1 MDSYYTPRH
10 RKGTPANYRGSE
22 AGTRAQQNH
31 DTNQQGNQLDKSPT
45 ATKANQKSLARAS
58 ALMASGTLISRI
70 LGMIRSPILLVLVVG
85 LNSPIANAFDIANKL
100 PNVLF
105 NVIAGGLIN
114 AVLVPAIVNA
124 SEKSE
129 ELGNKFINKLL
140 TMFFSVMIPLTLLLT
155 LAAPAIVK
163 LVAGPLDNNWYQVTV
178 FFAYWCI
185 PQIFFYGLYAILGQ
199 ILNARENFGPY
210 TWVPVANNIIAIIGL
225 IILIFIFGPAS
236 LSEVR
241 DVDVWGGSRAFILAI
256 FTTLGVA
263 TQALLLFIPLRMIG
277 IRFRPDFSWRGVG
290 LGTAGRSSLWV
301 LALTVVGMA
310 AYIVQSNSLAGATQR
325 ALDQGL
331 EITTV
336 GGNATYT
343 VAQTIMA
350 LPVSVVTVSIITAV
364 FTRLSKAASRDD
376 YREVRQQALES
387 AKVLLTFGVFAAV
400 CLFIF
405 ATPLARFFIPSGT
418 TAEVE
423 SLSAAIRIIC
433 WAIIPNSISLLYAR
447 VFFAYNDT
455 RKIFLISLPYIAFLV
470 SGYFVAST
478 LPPAKVITGIAL
490 SYFLGELLHSL
501 LITNFARQ
509 RIQRIGLR
517 ALLLHFG
524 KLASISIVLLLIFV
538 PVMSLLN
545 TTLTQNSAFASI
557 VVLAVGGIAALVIFF
572 LGAKFWRL
580 DGVEQVSTRLKQ
592 LQKRFIRY

>member
-1 MDSYYTPRH
+1 MVNNSYTPRH
-10 RKGTPANYRGSE
+10 RKISPADYSGSKNS
-22 AGTRAQQNH
+22 TQN
-31 DTNQQGNQLDKSPT
+31 GSLPEPGK
-45 ATKANQKSLARAS
+45 KKSLARAS
-58 ALMASGTLISRI
+58 ALMASGTLVSRI

-114 AVLVPAIVNA
+114 AVLVPAIVHA
-124 SEKSE
+124 SEQSE

-140 TMFFSVMIPLTLLLT
+140 TMFFAVMIPLTLLLT

-163 LVAGPLDNNWYQVTV
+163 LVAGPLDNNWYQITV

-199 ILNARENFGPY
+199 ILNARESFGPY
-210 TWVPVANNIIAIIGL
+210 TWVPAANNIIAITGL

-241 DVDVWGGSRAFILAI
+241 DASIWSGSRGLILAI

-263 TQALLLFIPLRMIG
+263 GQALLLFIPLRLIG
-277 IRFRPDFSWRGVG
+277 IRFRPDFAWRGVG
-290 LGTAGRSSLWV
+290 LGAAGRSSLWV
-301 LALTVVGMA
+301 LALTVVGIA

-325 ALDQGL
+325 ALNQNLD
-331 EITTV
+331 ITTI

-343 VAQTIMA
+343 VSQTIMA

-364 FTRLSKAASRDD
+364 FTRLSKAAGRDD
-376 YREVRQQALES
+376 YQEVRRQALNS
-387 AKVLLTFGVFAAV
+387 AKILLSFGVFASV

-418 TAEVE
+418 VTEVE
-423 SLSAAIRIIC
+423 SLSTTIRIIC

-455 RKIFLISLPYIAFLV
+455 RKIFIISLPYIAFLV
-470 SGYFVAST
+470 SGYFISGT
-478 LPPAKVITGIAL
+478 LDPGRVIIGIAL
-490 SYFLGELLHSL
+490 SYVLGETLHAL
-501 LITNFARQ
+501 LITGFARQ
-509 RIQRIGLR
+509 RIHRIGLR
-517 ALLLHFG
+517 TLLLHLG
-524 KLASISIVLLLIFV
+524 KLATISFVLLLLFLPIVFTLEK
-538 PVMSLLN
+538 SLS
-545 TTLTQNSAFASI
+545 QSSGVIAFAA
-557 VVLAVGGIAALVIFF
+557 LAIGGTFALITFYI
-572 LGAKFWRL
+572 GAKLWKL
-580 DGVEQVSTRLKQ
+580 DGVDEVSTRLQKI
-592 LQKRFIRY
+592 QKRLIRR